1 MIGSQPTFERAS
13 EKSVT
18 SQRRKLLLCIPD
30 LEAGGAERVFSV
42 LLQHLDRSCFEIHLA
57 VLRAAGQYMQDVP
70 QDVAIH
76 LLGAARVRYTPLGI
90 LRLAWKLRPHT
101 IFSTLGHLNVA
112 VIAARPFMPSGTRV
126 LIREATVPASFL
138 QQVPRHPRLW
148 RWLFRLFY
156 KRADRIVCLSNST
169 IDELVVDFKVPRE
182 KLVRIYNPIDME
194 KVHALA
200 ELEGNPFC
208 GSGPHLLSVGALRP
222 EKGIDLLIE
231 AMPSVLRHLPGAQ
244 LTVLGEGPQLRDLT
258 EQSGKLGLSGNVRF
272 LGFQKNPWRYMRF
285 ADVFVLPSR
294 FEGLPNALLEAL
306 TVGVRVVATDCPG
319 GIREIQSHDSRM
331 VLAPSEN
338 PAALA
343 EAIISA
349 CKFPATNSCSR
360 QSSQHMLAEFDLPQ
374 VMHEYSKLLL
384 S

>member
-1 MIGSQPTFERAS
+1 
-13 EKSVT
+13 
-18 SQRRKLLLCIPD
+18 
-30 LEAGGAERVFSV
+30 
-42 LLQHLDRSCFEIHLA
+42 IHLA
-57 VLRAAGQYMQDVP
+57 VLQAAGPYMQDVP

-76 LLGAARVRYTPLGI
+76 LLGASRVRYTPLGI

-101 IFSTLGHLNVA
+101 ILSTLGHLNVA
-112 VIAARPFMPSGTRV
+112 VVATKPFMPRGTRV
-126 LIREATVPASFL
+126 IIREATVPGSFL

-148 RWLFRLFY
+148 RWLFQLFY

-169 IDELVVDFKVPRE
+169 MDELVVDFRVPRE
-182 KLVRIYNPIDME
+182 KLVRIYNPIDTK

-208 GSGPHLLSVGALRP
+208 GAGPHLLSVGALRP

-231 AMPSVLRHLPGAQ
+231 AMPSVLQHLPGAQ

-258 EQSGKLGLSGNVRF
+258 EQSDKLGLSGNVRF
-272 LGFQKNPWRYMRF
+272 QGFQKNPWRYMRF

-306 TVGVRVVATDCPG
+306 TLGTKVVATDCPG
-319 GIREIQSHDSRM
+319 GIREIQSHARRM
-331 VLAPSEN
+331 TLAPLEN

-349 CKFPATNSCSR
+349 WKSPTTNSCSR
-360 QSSQHMLAEFDLPQ
+360 ESSPYMLSEFDLPQ